1 MSTINQVSGKRYRI
15 LKDAINKI
23 WDEISF
29 INLAQDTI
37 ANDGMDLETK
47 VGDIKGL
54 VSTPQSTD
62 GFVMDATVV
71 SPVYKVLNGTIRPNG
86 VLTLTF
92 TDPLISDTAKI
103 QIYTNVWGYTPE
115 EVIVSGNTLTITFPE
130 PDALTLVKVEVGDF
144 SS

>member
-1 MSTINQVSGKRYRI
+1 MSTINTVTGKKYRI
-15 LKDAINKI
+15 LKDAVNKV
-23 WDEISF
+23 WDQISF
-29 INLAQDTI
+29 WTSSTDVEF
-37 ANDGMDLETK
+37 NDGMTAEQK

-54 VSTPQSTD
+54 VSSPQSTN

-103 QIYTNVWGYTPE
+103 QIYTNVWAYTPE

>member
-1 MSTINQVSGKRYRI
+1 MSTINTVTGKKYRI
-15 LKDAINKI
+15 LKDAINKV
-23 WDEISF
+23 WDQISYWTASTDVEF
-29 INLAQDTI
+29 A
-37 ANDGMDLETK
+37 DGMTAEDK

-62 GFVMDATVV
+62 GFVMDASVV

>member
-1 MSTINQVSGKRYRI
+1 MSTITVVTGKKYRI
-15 LKDAINKI
+15 LKDAVNKV
-23 WDEISF
+23 WNTISF
-29 INLAQDTI
+29 WTSSTDVEFA
-37 ANDGMDLETK
+37 DGMTAEDK

-54 VSTPQSTD
+54 VSTPQSLN